1 MNPMPAVGDPMTL
14 APQNN
19 HNGKGDDSE
28 LWSPG
33 PRFPPEIFDM
43 IIDQLS
49 DDRKALQNCALTC
62 KSWVPRSQIHIH
74 QSVQLSFK
82 LLRSL
87 TGIDVSWYSSPSILS
102 LVRRVEVRRMPARRP
117 SSSENGG
124 IYEDSPLLRSSYPH
138 FIHRLQKL
146 VHASS
151 VKSLSLRFVDGGCM
165 HYFSPLHLAITS
177 LSLHYCPF
185 PSVSRLTSFLRQFR
199 NLRKLSI
206 SNPLWPPVNVHFLN
220 LEDRLEHSD
229 NRLRL
234 IDLRIDTLS
243 VNPHVTLDISTGLSQ
258 ILEKGCISEF
268 HYTARNA
275 SILNADNHVAL
286 LSSMSD
292 SLHDLYIHMSTSSLH
307 PDTVFPGIDTLNEL
321 KRLTIVDISPV
332 HRSVVS
338 PVTMISRVIENIL
351 NSIKCP
357 TIMEVAFQF
366 NTQTKLSGFN
376 LESIDG
382 ILSQHPF
389 MNVSRIKFSFPHKL
403 NEFND
408 TIVGIIGGR
417 LSQAVARGV
426 VDIAFESRLDIDQS
440 SSEPFF
446 GFK

>member
-102 LVRRVEVRRMPARRP
+102 LVRRVE
-117 SSSENGG
+117 
-124 IYEDSPLLRSSYPH
+124 
-138 FIHRLQKL
+138 
-146 VHASS
+146 
-151 VKSLSLRFVDGGCM
+151 
-165 HYFSPLHLAITS
+165 
-177 LSLHYCPF
+177 
-185 PSVSRLTSFLRQFR
+185 FR